1 MLFFQLQQKSSK
13 SPGSSVA
20 SVGSPNL
27 KPLKTTAIPEISYS
41 SSEDEDFFDAEEDDD
56 DDESKLLKK
65 AYLKSAAMLF
75 TKLTTIVPQSGL
87 SNEILYIL
95 AAQSAHFM
103 ASIKDQLKFA

>member
-1 MLFFQLQQKSSK
+1 MCAVIQQLTRVETIYSQQYLYFWLSPSWYFKTNSNARLVFFQLQQKSSK

-65 AYLKSAAMLF
+65 YK
-75 TKLTTIVPQSGL
+75 V
-87 SNEILYIL
+87 
-95 AAQSAHFM
+95 
-103 ASIKDQLKFA
+103 